1 MAFRSMQMSQS
12 FIFSQHELCKSGL
25 ANFVPLF
32 LILAIIFSA
41 GRGEGI
47 DFLLMD
53 VIQQ

>member
-12 FIFSQHELCKSGL
+12 FIFSQPELCKSGL

-41 GRGEGI
+41 GRGGGGRELI
-47 DFLLMD
+47 FC
-53 VIQQ
+53 